1 MEVKGSLNPFLE
13 NCLPLYKLN
22 LNYLQFHQQ
31 PAFGIIPRG
40 GTFIERLYNYIG
52 FNRHIQR
59 VSDFF
64 LIILLSSIPILL
76 LPLLV
81 PFPTNG
87 HNGIVEHSWYRSYL
101 AGGINLMLTIVDI
114 IQSFL
119 TLQTVLAFGIV
130 YWVGSV
136 YLDYGDN
143 D

>member
-1 MEVKGSLNPFLE
+1 MVPKAYLE
-13 NCLPLYKLN
+13 NRLPLFNLD

-87 HNGIVEHSWYRSYL
+87 HNSIVEHSWYRSYL
-101 AGGINLMLTIVDI
+101 AAGINLMLTIVDI